1 MNPEILYFAGFGAGL
16 FYLLGDIL
24 GGIITP
30 NYNYIRNAVS
40 ELVQS
45 GAKNRLILSVFL
57 FLHALMIVLFSIGIL
72 SMHPLS
78 VSVPIFIGGLLLL
91 GLGLCHALSSSI
103 FPMDPVGEESTI
115 PGTMHL
121 VLVGITVVAILF
133 LVTLLGLGLTQ
144 LYGWQYFDAF
154 SYFCLAVIAI
164 GGISSPLVI
173 GKGIE
178 VMGLT
183 ERITAYTFY
192 IWLAVMAYLLLGEAI
207 G

>member
-1 MNPEILYFAGFGAGL
+1 M
-16 FYLLGDIL
+16 DQ
-24 GGIITP
+24 GGVGGGVSTSTV
-30 NYNYIRNAVS
+30 AVD
-40 ELVQS
+40 L
-45 GAKNRLILSVFL
+45 RFD
-57 FLHALMIVLFSIGIL
+57 
-72 SMHPLS
+72 
-78 VSVPIFIGGLLLL
+78 
-91 GLGLCHALSSSI
+91 GLGTG
-103 FPMDPVGEESTI
+103 V
-115 PGTMHL
+115 PGTLHL

-133 LVTLLGLGLTQ
+133 LVPLLGIGLTQ